1 MRQHTFWGC
10 SVARAVVG
18 AVADALPLAVRPRL
32 LCTHIWLCV
41 PPDPAVI
48 NEHVWRV
55 VCLAALS
62 AMEYGRRVLW
72 ALHLSATRQPG
83 AAAPAAAGAAAS
95 IQLTLFEAWGIDPP
109 PSIAAA
115 ATAAAEGEAG
125 AAAAAVAASPPHRAA
140 RVAVANFWARLQ
152 DFVTLHAAC
161 EPKRWAGAALTAE
174 PSLSAATGH
183 PFMQIHP
190 AGPTGQLRRLV
201 LLVPG
206 QQPPGSPG
214 AAAAAVGGGGDDAG

>member
-1 MRQHTFWGC
+1 M
-10 SVARAVVG
+10 G
-18 AVADALPLAVRPRL
+18 ASRMHKEGLPFVCKDAD
-32 LCTHIWLCV
+32 
-41 PPDPAVI
+41 
-48 NEHVWRV
+48 ES
-55 VCLAALS
+55 CL
-62 AMEYGRRVLW
+62 
-72 ALHLSATRQPG
+72 
-83 AAAPAAAGAAAS
+83 
-95 IQLTLFEAWGIDPP
+95 
-109 PSIAAA
+109 
-115 ATAAAEGEAG
+115 
-125 AAAAAVAASPPHRAA
+125 
-140 RVAVANFWARLQ
+140 FWARLQ